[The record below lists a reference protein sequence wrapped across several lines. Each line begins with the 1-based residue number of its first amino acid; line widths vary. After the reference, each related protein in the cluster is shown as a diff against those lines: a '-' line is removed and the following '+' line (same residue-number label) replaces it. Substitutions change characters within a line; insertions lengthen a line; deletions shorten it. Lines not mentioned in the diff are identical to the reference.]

1 MLDFNTN
8 IALDAPD
15 SPTLLGIKEGSA
27 SVLAGTILKCKCV
40 CYSGNPRAT
49 LVWLNHQNHEVRPKS
64 QPSLS
69 QLSGSLSL
77 L

>member
-40 CYSGNPRAT
+40 CYSGNPRAS
-49 LVWLNHQNHEVRPKS
+49 LVWLNQENREVRLN
-64 QPSLS
+64 PSHLYVYI
-69 QLSGSLSL
+69 
-77 L
+77 